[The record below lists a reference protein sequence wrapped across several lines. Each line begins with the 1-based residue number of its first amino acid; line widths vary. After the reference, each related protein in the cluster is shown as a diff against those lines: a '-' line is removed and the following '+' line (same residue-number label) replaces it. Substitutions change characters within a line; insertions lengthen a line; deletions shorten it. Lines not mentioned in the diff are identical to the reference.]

1 MGLIDF
7 LGKQFIDVIHW
18 VEEDEGILAWRFP
31 MADMEIQNGAV
42 LTVRESQLAVF
53 VDEGRI
59 ADVFAAGR
67 YQLDTRTLP
76 VLTNLRHW
84 DKLFASPFKSDVYF
98 FSLRHQLDR
107 RWGTAQPITIRDKD
121 FGAIRLRAF
130 GNYSYRLADAH
141 LFHRQLSGTRERYTV
156 EDLDGQLR
164 GLIVQHI
171 SDAVAES
178 GIPFIDL
185 AANQREFGEALLAD
199 LSPAFAAWG
208 LALESIT
215 VQSVSL
221 PEELQ
226 KLLDQRIGLSMMGK
240 DMNHFMQYQA
250 AQALPEIAKSAAGSA
265 GGVAGDAMGLGAGVA
280 LGQALGQQLQKGLA
294 PSSPI
299 AAVSADDV
307 LALLDKLGAL
317 HARGVLTQAEFE
329 AKKAELLRKIAP

>member
-1 MGLIDF
+1 MGLLDF
-7 LGKQFIDVIHW
+7 IGKQFIDVIDW
-18 VEEDEGILAWRFP
+18 VEEDDGTLAWRFP
-31 MADMEIQNGAV
+31 MADREIQNGAV

-53 VDEGRI
+53 VDQGRV
-59 ADVFAAGR
+59 ADVFPAGR
-67 YQLDTRTLP
+67 YTLDTRTLP

-164 GLIVQHI
+164 GLILQHI

-199 LSPAFAAWG
+199 LAPAFAAWG
-208 LALESIT
+208 LALESLT

-226 KLLDQRIGLSMMGK
+226 KLLDQRIGLSMMGH
-240 DMNHFMQYQA
+240 DMNRFMQYQA
-250 AQALPEIAKSAAGSA
+250 AQALPEMARSAAEGG

-280 LGQALGQQLQKGLA
+280 LGQALGQQLHKGLA
-294 PSSPI
+294 PPPV
-299 AAVSADDV
+299 AVASADEV

-317 HARGVLTQAEFE
+317 HAKGVLTQAEFE
-329 AKKAELLRKIAP
+329 TKKTELLRKIAP

>member
-18 VEEDEGILAWRFP
+18 VEEDEGTLAWRFP

-67 YQLDTRTLP
+67 YRLDTRTLP

-121 FGAIRLRAF
+121 FGAVRLRAF

-156 EDLDGQLR
+156 DDLDGQLR

-178 GIPFIDL
+178 GIPFIEL
-185 AANQREFGEALLAD
+185 AANQREFGAALLAD
-199 LSPAFAAWG
+199 LAPAFAAWG

-226 KLLDQRIGLSMMGK
+226 KLLDQRIGLSMMGQ
-240 DMNHFMQYQA
+240 DMNRFMQYQA
-250 AQALPEIAKSAAGSA
+250 AQALPEMARSAAGGS
-265 GGVAGDAMGLGAGVA
+265 GGVAGDALGLGAGVA

-294 PSSPI
+294 TSPI
-299 AAVSADDV
+299 GAGSVDEV

-317 HARGVLTQAEFE
+317 HAKGVLTQAEFE
-329 AKKAELLRKIAP
+329 TKKAELLRKIQP